1 MRVFIGCLLGFI
13 AGAVVS
19 YFALMVGYSVY
30 VDLFKVHDQDGGGAM
45 AMGLIIGP
53 LVALICG
60 IVAAIVCGVRLA
72 QQR

>member
-60 IVAAIVCGVRLA
+60 IVAAIFCGVRLA